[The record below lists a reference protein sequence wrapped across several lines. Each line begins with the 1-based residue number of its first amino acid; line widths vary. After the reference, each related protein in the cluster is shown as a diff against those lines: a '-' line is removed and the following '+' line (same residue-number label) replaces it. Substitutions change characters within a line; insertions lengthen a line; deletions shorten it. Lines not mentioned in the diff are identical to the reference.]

1 MAFTNTP
8 FIDGNVITES
18 DLKDRIDN
26 FEQYVNGGSVAAD
39 LAHGEWVQPHHIYRP
54 DFIGGSNDR
63 GEFCTGSVFYRL
75 HSPDKVGAEIFH
87 RESRGGDYQVVNGL
101 NVTVKAYR
109 PMLII
114 YTASWHAW
122 ETGSTNSQASYVE
135 SSGGSRRHERIN
147 DETYPVAR
155 FKLYLENVTAGTLNV
170 VKGSRRMLYWGLK
183 NKFDEIEG
191 TDASSDPGKYGGWSK
206 STGKQMSTHYIFS
219 VDPGIYNV
227 GIRCLPTQAN
237 GATVDGASS
246 QNIFVRP
253 RSCVVDCHFTTST

>member
-87 RESRGGDYQVVNGL
+87 RESRGGGYQVVNGL

-122 ETGSTNSQASYVE
+122 ETGSITSSSNYVD
-135 SSGGSRRHERIN
+135 STGTRLQERIN
-147 DETYPVAR
+147 DATFPVAR
-155 FKLYLENVTAGTLNV
+155 FKLYLENVTAGTTSV
-170 VKGSRRMLYWGLK
+170 VNGSKRSLFFGLR
-183 NKFDEIEG
+183 NKHDAIEG
-191 TDASSDPGKYGGWSK
+191 SDSAGKYGGWSK
-206 STGKQMSTHYIFS
+206 STGKQMSTHYIFN
-219 VDPGIYNV
+219 VDPGVYNV
-227 GIRCLPTQAN
+227 GIRCLPVQYS
-237 GATVDGASS
+237 GSTVDGLYS

>member
-87 RESRGGDYQVVNGL
+87 RESRGGGYQVVNGL

-122 ETGSTNSQASYVE
+122 ETGSIDNDSNYVD
-135 SSGGSRRHERIN
+135 SSGTRLQERIN
-147 DETYPVAR
+147 DATFPVAR
-155 FKLYLENVTAGTLNV
+155 FKLYLENVTAGTTTAIN
-170 VKGSRRMLYWGLK
+170 GSRRMLYWGLR
-183 NKFDEIEG
+183 NKHDAIEG
-191 TDASSDPGKYGGWSK
+191 SDSAGKYGGYSK

-219 VDPGIYNV
+219 VDPGVYNV
-227 GIRCLPTQAN
+227 GIRCEPIQFTSS
-237 GATVDGASS
+237 TVDGRYS